1 MKPSNRTRRQ
11 GLGRS
16 GGFTLIEVMIVV
28 VIVGILVAVALP
40 GYQNSMQ
47 KGRRADAK
55 AALLDVAGRQE
66 QYMLDR
72 GTYTDNMED
81 LGFGADPME
90 SDEGHYTID
99 ATGDCDTTGTTTD
112 LGRCYELTA
121 TPQAG
126 SPQIDDARCTSFIIY
141 SNGLKTGTG
150 SDIEGCW

>member
-1 MKPSNRTRRQ
+1 MKPSKRARRK

-40 GYQNSMQ
+40 GYQGSMQ

-72 GTYTDNMED
+72 GTYTNDMTD
-81 LGFGADPME
+81 LGFGADPMDSE
-90 SDEGHYTID
+90 EGHYTVD
-99 ATGDCDTTGTTTD
+99 ATGDCDAAGTTTD

-121 TPQAG
+121 TPKAG
-126 SPQIDDARCTSFIIY
+126 SPQVDDARCTSFIIY
-141 SNGLKTGTG
+141 SNGVKTATG
-150 SDIEGCW
+150 SDIESCW

>member
-72 GTYTDNMED
+72 GTYTDDMED
-81 LGFGADPME
+81 LGFDDDPMV
-90 SDEGHYTID
+90 SDEGHYSVD
-99 ATGDCDTTGTTTD
+99 AAACTDGT
-112 LGRCYELTA
+112 LARCYVLTA
-121 TPQAG
+121 TPRAG
-126 SPQIDDARCTSFIIY
+126 SPQTDDTRCTTIVLG
-141 SNGLKTGTG
+141 SNGAKTATG
-150 SDIEGCW
+150 SDTESCW

>member
-1 MKPSNRTRRQ
+1 MKLPSHNRQ
-11 GLGRS
+11 KGLGRS

-40 GYQNSMQ
+40 GYQGSMQ

-72 GTYTDNMED
+72 GTYTNDMTD

-90 SDEGHYTID
+90 SEEGHYTVD
-99 ATGDCDTTGTTTD
+99 ATDCSGGTTD
-112 LGRCYELTA
+112 LDRCYLLTA
-121 TPQAG
+121 TPKAG
-126 SPQIDDARCTSFIIY
+126 SPQVDDARCTSFILN
-141 SNGLKTGTG
+141 SNGAKTATG
-150 SDIEGCW
+150 SDTESCW